1 MKKTFYKKLGISIV
15 ASTLLAGQLST
26 VSALTVISSTG
37 EEYEVSETL
46 QESPGNNDF
55 SLPNVL
61 PTYGQYY
68 TNQSEAIIG
77 KNDLIKVKN
86 TLQYPYSTSAY
97 VEATFKIKNIDSV
110 EIGTGKGSASFIKD
124 NVLITAAHVVYD
136 RESKTE
142 ATEVKIM
149 PAATPDSN
157 PFGEIKVKEVRYL
170 KEFRNTAPNEL
181 TTYDLAVLIL
191 EEPIGAQLGTL
202 GLPSNLEN
210 TKNLDI
216 TITGYPV
223 INKSIKQ
230 MYTDTK
236 TVLQD
241 TNDFLFYQVDTLPG
255 TSGSAV
261 YDSNNRV
268 VGVHT
273 NGSESGQMNYAV
285 KLNEKALSFIY
296 SVIQGHSID
305 GWKLISGTWY
315 YYKNSTKQT
324 GWQKINDT
332 WYYLDA
338 SGKMLTDWQKISGEW
353 YYLESSGA
361 MATSW
366 KYVRGKWYYFDSSGE
381 MATGWK
387 YLRGKWY
394 YLDKSNGDMKTG
406 WYKDGSKWYYLDPSN
421 GDMKT
426 GWIKVSGEW
435 YYLNSSGAMVTGS
448 QTIDGKVY
456 NFASSGEWI

>member
-1 MKKTFYKKLGISIV
+1 MKKTFYRKFGISII
-15 ASTLLAGQLST
+15 ASTLLASQLPT

-46 QESPGNNDF
+46 QDSPGTNNF
-55 SLPNVL
+55 SLPNVS

-68 TNQSEAIIG
+68 TNQSEVIIG
-77 KNDLIKVKN
+77 KNDLVKVKN

-97 VEATFKIKNIDSV
+97 VESEFRGVKN
-110 EIGTGKGSASFIKD
+110 GKDVTYRGSANFIKD
-124 NVLITAAHVVYD
+124 NVLITAAHNIYKHEFGKDAEELYV
-136 RESKTE
+136 T
-142 ATEVKIM
+142 
-149 PAATPDSN
+149 PARTPNSV
-157 PFGEIKVKEVRYL
+157 PFGRIKVKEARYL
-170 KEFRNTAPNEL
+170 KEFRNTAPDEL

-202 GLPSNLEN
+202 GLPNNIENL
-210 TKNLDI
+210 KGI
-216 TITGYPV
+216 GATITGYPA
-223 INKSIKQ
+223 ISEDEQ
-230 MYTDTK
+230 MYTGFKNILKDTG
-236 TVLQD
+236 
-241 TNDFLFYQVDTLPG
+241 DFLFYQIDTKG
-255 TSGSAV
+255 GASGSAV
-261 YDSNNRV
+261 YDSTNRV
-268 VGVHT
+268 VGVHVS
-273 NGSESGQMNYAV
+273 GSDPEQMNYAV

-296 SVIQGHSID
+296 SVIKGHSID
-305 GWKLISGTWY
+305 GWKFISGTWY

-338 SGKMLTDWQKISGEW
+338 SGKMLTDWQKVNGKW
-353 YYLESSGA
+353 YYLETSG
-361 MATSW
+361 S
-366 KYVRGKWYYFDSSGE
+366 

-387 YLRGKWY
+387 YVRGRWY
-394 YLDKSNGDMKTG
+394 YLDNK
-406 WYKDGSKWYYLDPSN
+406 N

-426 GWIKVSGEW
+426 GWIKVGGNW

>member
-1 MKKTFYKKLGISIV
+1 MKKTFYRKFCISII
-15 ASTLLAGQLST
+15 ASILLASQLST
-26 VSALTVISSTG
+26 VSALTVISNTG

-46 QESPGNNDF
+46 QESPGTNNF
-55 SLPNVL
+55 SLPDIS

-77 KNDLIKVKN
+77 NNDLVKVKN

-97 VEATFKIKNIDSV
+97 VESTFKNIDSI
-110 EIGTGKGSASFIKD
+110 EISRGSASFIKD

-170 KEFRNTAPNEL
+170 KEFRNTDPDEL
-181 TTYDLAVLIL
+181 TTYDLALLIL

-202 GLPSNLEN
+202 GLPNNLEN
-210 TKNLDI
+210 TKNLDV
-216 TITGYPV
+216 TITGYPSF
-223 INKSIKQ
+223 NKYIKQ

-236 TVLQD
+236 AVLQD

-255 TSGSAV
+255 ASGSAV
-261 YDSNNRV
+261 YDSNNRI

-273 NGSESGQMNYAV
+273 NGSKSEQMNFAV

-338 SGKMLTDWQKISGEW
+338 SGKMRTDWEKVNGKW
-353 YYLESSGA
+353 YYLESSG
-361 MATSW
+361 S
-366 KYVRGKWYYFDSSGE
+366 

-387 YLRGKWY
+387 YVRGRWY
-394 YLDKSNGDMKTG
+394 YLDNKNGDMKTG
-406 WYKDGSKWYYLDPSN
+406 WYKDGSTWYYLDPTN

-426 GWIKVSGEW
+426 GWIKVGGNW

>member
-1 MKKTFYKKLGISIV
+1 MKKTFYHKFGISII
-15 ASTLLAGQLST
+15 ASTLLASQLPA

-46 QESPGNNDF
+46 QESPGNNNF
-55 SLPNVL
+55 SLPNVS

-77 KNDLIKVKN
+77 NNDLIKVKN

-97 VEATFKIKNIDSV
+97 VEATFKNIDSIV
-110 EIGTGKGSASFIKD
+110 ISRGSASFIKD

-170 KEFRNTAPNEL
+170 KEFRNTDPDEL

-202 GLPSNLEN
+202 GLPNNLEN
-210 TKNLDI
+210 TKNLDV
-216 TITGYPV
+216 TITGYPSF
-223 INKSIKQ
+223 NKHIKQ

-236 TVLQD
+236 AVLQD

-255 TSGSAV
+255 ASGSAV
-261 YDSNNRV
+261 YDSNNRI

-273 NGSESGQMNYAV
+273 NGSKSEQMNYAV

-305 GWKLISGTWY
+305 GWKLISDTWY
-315 YYKNSTKQT
+315 YYKNSNKQT
-324 GWQKINDT
+324 GWQSIN
-332 WYYLDA
+332 
-338 SGKMLTDWQKISGEW
+338 GKW
-353 YYLESSGA
+353 YYLETSGS
-361 MATSW
+361 MSTGW
-366 KYVRGKWYYFDSSGE
+366 KYVRGRWYYFDK
-381 MATGWK
+381 T
-387 YLRGKWY
+387 
-394 YLDKSNGDMKTG
+394 NGDMKTG
-406 WYKDGSKWYYLDPSN
+406 WYKDGSTWYYLDPTN

-426 GWIKVSGEW
+426 GWIKVGENW
-435 YYLNSSGAMVTGS
+435 YYLNSSGAMATGS

>member
-1 MKKTFYKKLGISIV
+1 MKKTFYKKLGISII
-15 ASTLLAGQLST
+15 ASTLLASQLST

-46 QESPGNNDF
+46 QKSPGTNNL
-55 SLPNVL
+55 SLPEIS

-68 TNQSEAIIG
+68 TNQSEVIIG
-77 KNDLIKVKN
+77 KNDLVKVKN

-97 VEATFKIKNIDSV
+97 VKATFKIKNADSV
-110 EIGTGKGSASFIKD
+110 EIGTGRGSASFIKD

-142 ATEVKIM
+142 ATEVEIM

-170 KEFRNTAPNEL
+170 KEFRNTDPDEL

-202 GLPSNLEN
+202 GLPNNLEN
-210 TKNLDI
+210 TKNLDV
-216 TITGYPV
+216 TITGYPSF
-223 INKSIKQ
+223 NKHIKQ

-236 TVLQD
+236 AVLQD

-255 TSGSAV
+255 ASGSAV
-261 YDSNNRV
+261 YDSNNRI

-273 NGSESGQMNYAV
+273 NGSKSEQMNYAV

-305 GWKLISGTWY
+305 GWKLISDTWY
-315 YYKNSTKQT
+315 YYKNSNKQT
-324 GWQKINDT
+324 GWQSIN
-332 WYYLDA
+332 
-338 SGKMLTDWQKISGEW
+338 GKW
-353 YYLESSGA
+353 YYLETSGS
-361 MATSW
+361 MSTGW
-366 KYVRGKWYYFDSSGE
+366 KYVRGRWYYFDK
-381 MATGWK
+381 T
-387 YLRGKWY
+387 
-394 YLDKSNGDMKTG
+394 NGDMKTG
-406 WYKDGSKWYYLDPSN
+406 WYKDGSTWYYLDPTN

-426 GWIKVSGEW
+426 GWIKVGENW

>member
-1 MKKTFYKKLGISIV
+1 MKKTFYKKLGISII
-15 ASTLLAGQLST
+15 ASTLLASQLST

-46 QESPGNNDF
+46 QKSPGTNNL
-55 SLPNVL
+55 SLPEIS

-68 TNQSEAIIG
+68 TNQSEVIIG
-77 KNDLIKVKN
+77 KNDLVKVKN

-97 VEATFKIKNIDSV
+97 VKATFKIKNADSV
-110 EIGTGKGSASFIKD
+110 EIGTGRGSASFIKD

-142 ATEVKIM
+142 ATEVEIM

-202 GLPSNLEN
+202 GLPNNLEN
-210 TKNLDI
+210 TKNLDV
-216 TITGYPV
+216 TVTGYSAV
-223 INKSIKQ
+223 NKGIKQ

-236 TVLQD
+236 TILQD
-241 TNDFLFYQVDTLPG
+241 TNDFLFYQIDTKG
-255 TSGSAV
+255 GASGSAV
-261 YDSNNRV
+261 YDSNNRI

-273 NGSESGQMNYAV
+273 NGSDPEQMNYAV

-296 SVIQGHSID
+296 SVIKGHSID
-305 GWKLISGTWY
+305 GWKLISDTWY
-315 YYKNSTKQT
+315 YYKNSNKQT

-338 SGKMLTDWQKISGEW
+338 SGKMLTDWQKVNGKW
-353 YYLESSGA
+353 YYFGSSGS

-366 KYVRGKWYYFDSSGE
+366 KYVGGRWYYFDK
-381 MATGWK
+381 T
-387 YLRGKWY
+387 
-394 YLDKSNGDMKTG
+394 NGDMKTG
-406 WYKDGSKWYYLDPSN
+406 WYKDGSTWYYLDPTN
-421 GDMKT
+421 GDMKK
-426 GWIKVSGEW
+426 GWIKVGGNW

>member
-1 MKKTFYKKLGISIV
+1 M
-15 ASTLLAGQLST
+15 
-26 VSALTVISSTG
+26 
-37 EEYEVSETL
+37 
-46 QESPGNNDF
+46 
-55 SLPNVL
+55 
-61 PTYGQYY
+61 
-68 TNQSEAIIG
+68 G
-77 KNDLIKVKN
+77 KNDLVKVKN

-97 VEATFKIKNIDSV
+97 VKATFKFKNADSV
-110 EIGTGKGSASFIKD
+110 EIGTGRGSASFIKD

-142 ATEVKIM
+142 ATEVEIM

-202 GLPSNLEN
+202 GLPNNLEN
-210 TKNLDI
+210 TKNLDV
-216 TITGYPV
+216 TVTGYSAV
-223 INKSIKQ
+223 NKDIKQ

-236 TVLQD
+236 TILQD
-241 TNDFLFYQVDTLPG
+241 TNDFLFYQVDTLRG
-255 TSGSAV
+255 ASGSAV
-261 YDSNNRV
+261 YDSTNRV

-273 NGSESGQMNYAV
+273 NGSEAEQMNYAV

-296 SVIQGHSID
+296 SVIRGHSID
-305 GWKLISGTWY
+305 GWKLISDTWY
-315 YYKNSTKQT
+315 YYKNSNKQT

-338 SGKMLTDWQKISGEW
+338 SGKMLTDWQKVNGKW
-353 YYLESSGA
+353 YYFGSSGS

-366 KYVRGKWYYFDSSGE
+366 KYVGGRWYYFDK
-381 MATGWK
+381 T
-387 YLRGKWY
+387 
-394 YLDKSNGDMKTG
+394 NGDMKTG
-406 WYKDGSKWYYLDPSN
+406 WYKDGSTWYYLDPTN
-421 GDMKT
+421 GDMKK
-426 GWIKVSGEW
+426 GWIKVGGNW

>member
-1 MKKTFYKKLGISIV
+1 MKKTFYRKFGISII
-15 ASTLLAGQLST
+15 AGTLLASLLST

-46 QESPGNNDF
+46 QESPGTNNF
-55 SLPNVL
+55 SLPDVS

-68 TNQSEAIIG
+68 TNQSEVIIG
-77 KNDLIKVKN
+77 KNDLVKVKN

-97 VEATFKIKNIDSV
+97 VKATFKIKNADSV
-110 EIGTGKGSASFIKD
+110 EIGTGRGSASFIKD

-142 ATEVKIM
+142 ATEVEIM

-202 GLPSNLEN
+202 GLPNNLEN
-210 TKNLDI
+210 TKNLDV
-216 TITGYPV
+216 TVTGYSAV
-223 INKSIKQ
+223 NKGIKQ

-236 TVLQD
+236 TILQD
-241 TNDFLFYQVDTLPG
+241 TNDFLFYQIDTKG
-255 TSGSAV
+255 GASGSAV
-261 YDSNNRV
+261 YDSNNRI

-273 NGSESGQMNYAV
+273 NGSDPEQMNYAV

-296 SVIQGHSID
+296 SVIKGHSID
-305 GWKLISGTWY
+305 GWKLISDTWY
-315 YYKNSTKQT
+315 YYKNSNKQT

-338 SGKMLTDWQKISGEW
+338 SGKMLTDWQKVNGKW
-353 YYLESSGA
+353 YYFGSSGS

-366 KYVRGKWYYFDSSGE
+366 KYVGGRWYYFDK
-381 MATGWK
+381 T
-387 YLRGKWY
+387 
-394 YLDKSNGDMKTG
+394 NGDMKTG
-406 WYKDGSKWYYLDPSN
+406 WYKDGSTWYYLDPTN
-421 GDMKT
+421 GDMKK
-426 GWIKVSGEW
+426 GWIKVGGNW

>member
-1 MKKTFYKKLGISIV
+1 MKKTFYHKFGSSII
-15 ASTLLAGQLST
+15 ASTLLASQLPA

-46 QESPGNNDF
+46 QESPGNNNF
-55 SLPNVL
+55 SLPNVS

-77 KNDLIKVKN
+77 NNDLIKVKN

-97 VEATFKIKNIDSV
+97 VEATFKNIDSIV
-110 EIGTGKGSASFIKD
+110 ISRGSASFIKD

-170 KEFRNTAPNEL
+170 KEFRNTDPDEL

-202 GLPSNLEN
+202 GLPNNLEN
-210 TKNLDI
+210 TKNLDV
-216 TITGYPV
+216 TITGYPSF
-223 INKSIKQ
+223 NKHIKQ

-236 TVLQD
+236 AVLQD

-255 TSGSAV
+255 ASGSAV
-261 YDSNNRV
+261 YDSNNRI

-273 NGSESGQMNYAV
+273 NGSKSEQMNYAV

-305 GWKLISGTWY
+305 GWKLISDTWY
-315 YYKNSTKQT
+315 YYKNSNKQT
-324 GWQKINDT
+324 GWQSIN
-332 WYYLDA
+332 
-338 SGKMLTDWQKISGEW
+338 GKW
-353 YYLESSGA
+353 YYLETSGS
-361 MATSW
+361 MSTGW
-366 KYVRGKWYYFDSSGE
+366 KYVRGRWYYFDK
-381 MATGWK
+381 T
-387 YLRGKWY
+387 
-394 YLDKSNGDMKTG
+394 NGDMKTG
-406 WYKDGSKWYYLDPSN
+406 WQKDGSTWYYLDPTN

-426 GWIKVSGEW
+426 GWIKVGENW

>member
-1 MKKTFYKKLGISIV
+1 MKKTFYKKLGISII
-15 ASTLLAGQLST
+15 ASTLLASQLST

-46 QESPGNNDF
+46 QKSPGTNNL
-55 SLPNVL
+55 SLPEIS

-68 TNQSEAIIG
+68 TNQSEVIIG
-77 KNDLIKVKN
+77 KNYLVKVKN

-97 VEATFKIKNIDSV
+97 VKATFKIKNADSV
-110 EIGTGKGSASFIKD
+110 EIGTGRGSASFIKD

-142 ATEVKIM
+142 ATEVEIM

-202 GLPSNLEN
+202 GLPNNLEN
-210 TKNLDI
+210 TKNLDV
-216 TITGYPV
+216 TVTGYSAV
-223 INKSIKQ
+223 NKGIKQ

-236 TVLQD
+236 TILQD
-241 TNDFLFYQVDTLPG
+241 TNDFLFYQIDTKG
-255 TSGSAV
+255 GASGSAV
-261 YDSNNRV
+261 YDSNNRI

-273 NGSESGQMNYAV
+273 NGSDPEQMNYAV

-296 SVIQGHSID
+296 SVIKGHSID
-305 GWKLISGTWY
+305 GWKLISDTWY
-315 YYKNSTKQT
+315 YYKNSNKQT

-338 SGKMLTDWQKISGEW
+338 SGKMLTDWQKVNGKW
-353 YYLESSGA
+353 YYFGSSGS

-366 KYVRGKWYYFDSSGE
+366 KYVGGRWYYFDK
-381 MATGWK
+381 T
-387 YLRGKWY
+387 
-394 YLDKSNGDMKTG
+394 NGDMKTG
-406 WYKDGSKWYYLDPSN
+406 WYKDGSTWYYLDPTN

-426 GWIKVSGEW
+426 GWIKVGGNW

>member
-1 MKKTFYKKLGISIV
+1 MKKTFYHKFGISII
-15 ASTLLAGQLST
+15 ASTLLASQLPA

-46 QESPGNNDF
+46 QESPGNNNF
-55 SLPNVL
+55 SLPNVS

-77 KNDLIKVKN
+77 NNDLIKVKN

-97 VEATFKIKNIDSV
+97 VEATFKNIDSIV
-110 EIGTGKGSASFIKD
+110 ISRGSASFIKD

-170 KEFRNTAPNEL
+170 KEFRNTDPDEL

-202 GLPSNLEN
+202 GLPNNLEN
-210 TKNLDI
+210 TKNLDV
-216 TITGYPV
+216 TITGYPSF
-223 INKSIKQ
+223 NKHIKQ

-236 TVLQD
+236 AVLQD

-255 TSGSAV
+255 ASGSAV
-261 YDSNNRV
+261 YDSNNRI

-273 NGSESGQMNYAV
+273 NGSKSEQMNYAV

-305 GWKLISGTWY
+305 GWKLISDTWY
-315 YYKNSTKQT
+315 SYKNSNKQT
-324 GWQKINDT
+324 GWQSIN
-332 WYYLDA
+332 
-338 SGKMLTDWQKISGEW
+338 GKW
-353 YYLESSGA
+353 YYLETSGS
-361 MATSW
+361 MSTGW
-366 KYVRGKWYYFDSSGE
+366 KYVRGRWYYFDK
-381 MATGWK
+381 T
-387 YLRGKWY
+387 
-394 YLDKSNGDMKTG
+394 NGDMKTG
-406 WYKDGSKWYYLDPSN
+406 WYKDGSTWYYLDPTN

-426 GWIKVSGEW
+426 GWIKVGGNW

>member
-1 MKKTFYKKLGISIV
+1 MKKTFYHKFGISII
-15 ASTLLAGQLST
+15 ASTLLASQLPA

-46 QESPGNNDF
+46 QESPGNNNF
-55 SLPNVL
+55 SLPNVS

-77 KNDLIKVKN
+77 NNDLIKVKN

-97 VEATFKIKNIDSV
+97 VEATFKNIDSIV
-110 EIGTGKGSASFIKD
+110 ISRGSASFIKD

-170 KEFRNTAPNEL
+170 KEFRNTDPDEL

-202 GLPSNLEN
+202 GLPNNLEN
-210 TKNLDI
+210 TKNLDV
-216 TITGYPV
+216 TITGYPSF
-223 INKSIKQ
+223 NKHIKQ

-236 TVLQD
+236 AVLQD

-255 TSGSAV
+255 ASGSAV
-261 YDSNNRV
+261 YDSNNRI

-273 NGSESGQMNYAV
+273 NGSKSEQMNYAV

-305 GWKLISGTWY
+305 GWKLISDTWY
-315 YYKNSTKQT
+315 YYKNSNKQT
-324 GWQKINDT
+324 GWQSIN
-332 WYYLDA
+332 
-338 SGKMLTDWQKISGEW
+338 
-353 YYLESSGA
+353 
-361 MATSW
+361 
-366 KYVRGKWYYFDSSGE
+366 
-381 MATGWK
+381 
-387 YLRGKWY
+387 GKWY
-394 YLDKSNGDMKTG
+394 YLETSGSMSTGWKYVGGRWYYFDKTNGDMKTG
-406 WYKDGSKWYYLDPSN
+406 WYKDGSTWYYLDPTN

-426 GWIKVSGEW
+426 GWIKVGGNW

>member
-1 MKKTFYKKLGISIV
+1 MKTTFYHKFGISII
-15 ASTLLAGQLST
+15 ASTLLASQLPA

-46 QESPGNNDF
+46 QESPGNNNF
-55 SLPNVL
+55 SLPNVS

-77 KNDLIKVKN
+77 NNDLIKVKN

-97 VEATFKIKNIDSV
+97 VEATFKNIDSIV
-110 EIGTGKGSASFIKD
+110 ISRGSASFIKD

-170 KEFRNTAPNEL
+170 KEFRNTDPDEL

-202 GLPSNLEN
+202 GLPNNLEN
-210 TKNLDI
+210 TKNLDV
-216 TITGYPV
+216 TITGYPSF
-223 INKSIKQ
+223 NKHIKQ

-236 TVLQD
+236 AVLQD

-255 TSGSAV
+255 ASGSAV
-261 YDSNNRV
+261 YDSNNRI

-273 NGSESGQMNYAV
+273 NGSKSEQMNYAV

-305 GWKLISGTWY
+305 GWKLISDTWY
-315 YYKNSTKQT
+315 YYKNSNKQT
-324 GWQKINDT
+324 GWQSIN
-332 WYYLDA
+332 
-338 SGKMLTDWQKISGEW
+338 GKW
-353 YYLESSGA
+353 YYLETSGS
-361 MATSW
+361 MSTGW
-366 KYVRGKWYYFDSSGE
+366 KYVRGRWYYFDK
-381 MATGWK
+381 T
-387 YLRGKWY
+387 
-394 YLDKSNGDMKTG
+394 NGDMKTG
-406 WYKDGSKWYYLDPSN
+406 WYKDGSTWYYLDPTN

-426 GWIKVSGEW
+426 GWIKVGENW

>member
-1 MKKTFYKKLGISIV
+1 MKETFYKKLGISIV
-15 ASTLLAGQLST
+15 ASTLLASQLPT

-46 QESPGNNDF
+46 QESPGTNNF
-55 SLPNVL
+55 SLPDVS

-68 TNQSEAIIG
+68 TNQSEVIIG
-77 KNDLIKVKN
+77 KNDLVKVKN

-97 VEATFKIKNIDSV
+97 VESEFRGV
-110 EIGTGKGSASFIKD
+110 ENGKDVTYRGSANFIKD
-124 NVLITAAHVVYD
+124 NVLITAAHNIYKHEFGKDAEELYV
-136 RESKTE
+136 T
-142 ATEVKIM
+142 
-149 PAATPDSN
+149 PARTPNSV
-157 PFGEIKVKEVRYL
+157 PFGRIKVKEARYL
-170 KEFRNTAPNEL
+170 KEFRNTDPDEL

-202 GLPSNLEN
+202 GLPNNIENL
-210 TKNLDI
+210 KGI
-216 TITGYPV
+216 GATITGYPA
-223 INKSIKQ
+223 ISEDEQ
-230 MYTDTK
+230 MYTGFKNILKDTG
-236 TVLQD
+236 
-241 TNDFLFYQVDTLPG
+241 DFLFYQVDTLRG
-255 TSGSAV
+255 ASGSAV
-261 YDSNNRV
+261 YDSTNRV

-273 NGSESGQMNYAV
+273 NGSEAEQMNYAV

-296 SVIQGHSID
+296 SVIRGHSID
-305 GWKLISGTWY
+305 GWKLIGGTWY

-338 SGKMLTDWQKISGEW
+338 SGKMLTDWQKVNGKW
-353 YYLESSGA
+353 YYLETSG
-361 MATSW
+361 S
-366 KYVRGKWYYFDSSGE
+366 

-387 YLRGKWY
+387 YVRGRWY
-394 YLDKSNGDMKTG
+394 YLDNK
-406 WYKDGSKWYYLDPSN
+406 N

-426 GWIKVSGEW
+426 GWIKVGGNW

>member
-1 MKKTFYKKLGISIV
+1 M
-15 ASTLLAGQLST
+15 
-26 VSALTVISSTG
+26 
-37 EEYEVSETL
+37 
-46 QESPGNNDF
+46 
-55 SLPNVL
+55 SLPEIS

-68 TNQSEAIIG
+68 TNQSEVIIG
-77 KNDLIKVKN
+77 KNDLVKVKN

-97 VEATFKIKNIDSV
+97 VKATFKIKNADSV
-110 EIGTGKGSASFIKD
+110 EIGTGRGSASFIKD

-142 ATEVKIM
+142 ATEVEIM

-202 GLPSNLEN
+202 GLPNNLEN
-210 TKNLDI
+210 TKNLDV
-216 TITGYPV
+216 TVTGYSAV
-223 INKSIKQ
+223 NKGIKQ

-236 TVLQD
+236 TILQD
-241 TNDFLFYQVDTLPG
+241 TNDFLFYQIDTKG
-255 TSGSAV
+255 GASGSAV
-261 YDSNNRV
+261 YDSNNRI

-273 NGSESGQMNYAV
+273 NGSDPEQMNYAV

-296 SVIQGHSID
+296 SVIKGHSID
-305 GWKLISGTWY
+305 GWKLISDTWY
-315 YYKNSTKQT
+315 YYKNSNKQT

-338 SGKMLTDWQKISGEW
+338 SGKMLTDWQKVNGKW
-353 YYLESSGA
+353 YYFGSSGS

-366 KYVRGKWYYFDSSGE
+366 KYVGGRWYYFDK
-381 MATGWK
+381 T
-387 YLRGKWY
+387 
-394 YLDKSNGDMKTG
+394 NGDMKTG
-406 WYKDGSKWYYLDPSN
+406 WYKDGSTWYYLDPTN
-421 GDMKT
+421 GDMKK
-426 GWIKVSGEW
+426 GWIKVGGNW

>member
-1 MKKTFYKKLGISIV
+1 MKKTFYHKFGISII
-15 ASTLLAGQLST
+15 ASTLLASQLPA

-46 QESPGNNDF
+46 QESPGNNNF
-55 SLPNVL
+55 SLPNVS

-77 KNDLIKVKN
+77 NNDLIKVKN

-97 VEATFKIKNIDSV
+97 VEATFKNIDSIV
-110 EIGTGKGSASFIKD
+110 ISRGSASFIKD

-170 KEFRNTAPNEL
+170 KEFRNTDPDEL

-202 GLPSNLEN
+202 GLPNNLEN
-210 TKNLDI
+210 TKNLDV
-216 TITGYPV
+216 TITGYPSF
-223 INKSIKQ
+223 NKHIKQ

-236 TVLQD
+236 AVLQD

-255 TSGSAV
+255 ASGSAV
-261 YDSNNRV
+261 YDSNNRI

-273 NGSESGQMNYAV
+273 NGSKSEQMNYAV

-305 GWKLISGTWY
+305 GWKLISDTWY
-315 YYKNSTKQT
+315 YYKNSNKQT
-324 GWQKINDT
+324 GWQSIN
-332 WYYLDA
+332 
-338 SGKMLTDWQKISGEW
+338 GKW
-353 YYLESSGA
+353 YYLETSGS
-361 MATSW
+361 MSTGW
-366 KYVRGKWYYFDSSGE
+366 KYVRGRWYYFDK
-381 MATGWK
+381 T
-387 YLRGKWY
+387 
-394 YLDKSNGDMKTG
+394 NGDMKTG
-406 WYKDGSKWYYLDPSN
+406 WYKDGSTWYYLDPTN

-426 GWIKVSGEW
+426 GWIKVGESW

>member
-15 ASTLLAGQLST
+15 ASTLLASQLPT

-46 QESPGNNDF
+46 QENPGTNNF
-55 SLPNVL
+55 SLPDVS

-68 TNQSEAIIG
+68 TNQSEVIIG
-77 KNDLIKVKN
+77 KNDLVKVEN

-97 VEATFKIKNIDSV
+97 VESEFRGVKNGEDV
-110 EIGTGKGSASFIKD
+110 TYRGSANFIKD
-124 NVLITAAHVVYD
+124 NVLITAAHNIYKHEFGKDAEELYV
-136 RESKTE
+136 T
-142 ATEVKIM
+142 
-149 PAATPDSN
+149 PARTPNSV
-157 PFGEIKVKEVRYL
+157 PFGRIKVKEARYL
-170 KEFRNTAPNEL
+170 KEFRNTAPDEL

-202 GLPSNLEN
+202 GLPNNIENL
-210 TKNLDI
+210 KGI
-216 TITGYPV
+216 GATITGYPAL
-223 INKSIKQ
+223 SEDEQ
-230 MYTDTK
+230 MYTGFKNILKDTG
-236 TVLQD
+236 
-241 TNDFLFYQVDTLPG
+241 DFLFYQIDTKG
-255 TSGSAV
+255 GASGSAV
-261 YDSNNRV
+261 YDSTNRV
-268 VGVHT
+268 VGVHVS
-273 NGSESGQMNYAV
+273 GSDPEQMNYAV

-296 SVIQGHSID
+296 SVIQGYSID
-305 GWKLISGTWY
+305 GWKFISGTWY

-338 SGKMLTDWQKISGEW
+338 LGKMLTDWQKVNEKW
-353 YYLESSGA
+353 YYLESSG
-361 MATSW
+361 S
-366 KYVRGKWYYFDSSGE
+366 

-387 YLRGKWY
+387 YVRGRWY
-394 YLDKSNGDMKTG
+394 YLDNKNGDMKTG
-406 WYKDGSKWYYLDPSN
+406 WYKDGSTWYYLDPTN
-421 GDMKT
+421 GDMKI
-426 GWIKVSGEW
+426 GWIKVGGNW

>member
-1 MKKTFYKKLGISIV
+1 MKKTFYHKFGISII
-15 ASTLLAGQLST
+15 ASTLLASQLPA

-46 QESPGNNDF
+46 QESPGNNNF
-55 SLPNVL
+55 SLPNVS

-68 TNQSEAIIG
+68 TNQSESIIG
-77 KNDLIKVKN
+77 NNDLIKVKN

-97 VEATFKIKNIDSV
+97 VEATFKNIDSIV
-110 EIGTGKGSASFIKD
+110 ISRGSASFIKD

-170 KEFRNTAPNEL
+170 KEFRNTDPDEL

-202 GLPSNLEN
+202 GLPNNLEN
-210 TKNLDI
+210 TKNLDV
-216 TITGYPV
+216 TITGYPSF
-223 INKSIKQ
+223 NKHIKQ

-236 TVLQD
+236 AVLQD

-255 TSGSAV
+255 ASGSAV
-261 YDSNNRV
+261 YDSNNRI

-273 NGSESGQMNYAV
+273 NGSKSEQMNYAV

-305 GWKLISGTWY
+305 GWKLISDTWY
-315 YYKNSTKQT
+315 YYKNSNKQT
-324 GWQKINDT
+324 GWQSIN
-332 WYYLDA
+332 
-338 SGKMLTDWQKISGEW
+338 GKW
-353 YYLESSGA
+353 YYLETSGS
-361 MATSW
+361 MSTGW
-366 KYVRGKWYYFDSSGE
+366 KYVRGRWYYFDK
-381 MATGWK
+381 T
-387 YLRGKWY
+387 
-394 YLDKSNGDMKTG
+394 NGDMKTG
-406 WYKDGSKWYYLDPSN
+406 WYKDGSTWYYLDPTN

-426 GWIKVSGEW
+426 GWIKVGENW